1 MTEVVVTGI
10 GVVTPIALGAKE
22 FTAALHEQRSGAVT
36 LDPEVAPG
44 CPVQIGCPV
53 TDFEPGDYMPAT
65 DAARSDRFV
74 QFTVAAAQLARE
86 HAGLNGDDYA
96 PDRSGSI
103 VGSGIGGLATLE
115 EAHKDFLERGARR
128 VSPFMVPKLMA
139 NAAPAAI
146 AMRFGMTGPNF
157 SVASACATGAHA
169 IGEALRLIQSG
180 RTDIMLAGGAEACIT
195 PLALS
200 AFARMGALS
209 GRNDDPRRASRP
221 FDANRDGFVLGEG
234 AGILV
239 LERRDRAERRGVPIL
254 ATLAGYGASADA
266 HHLTQPDPA
275 GRGAA
280 AAIRAALEDAGMAP
294 EEVDHINAHGTST
307 PYNDKVET
315 LAVKDVFGRHAE
327 RLTMPSNKSQT
338 GHLMG
343 AAGAVEAAAT
353 ALCIYEGFVPATLN
367 LDDPDPECDLDYV
380 VDGPRDQT
388 IGAAVCNSFG
398 FGGQNACL
406 AFRAA

>member
-1 MTEVVVTGI
+1 MTEVVVTGV
-10 GVVTPIALGAKE
+10 GVVTPIAIGADA
-22 FTAALHEQRSGAVT
+22 FVDALQAQRSGAT
-36 LDPEVAPG
+36 KLDPDLAPG
-44 CPVQIGCPV
+44 SPVQIGCPV
-53 TDFEPGDYMPAT
+53 TDFDAGEYMPPT
-65 DAARSDRFV
+65 DASRSDRFV
-74 QFTVAAAQLARE
+74 QFAVAAAQLARD
-86 HAGLNGDDYA
+86 HASLNGDDYS
-96 PDRSGSI
+96 PDRAGSVI
-103 VGSGIGGLATLE
+103 GSGIGGLATLE
-115 EAHKDFLERGARR
+115 EAHKAFLERGARR

-169 IGEALRLIQSG
+169 IGEALRLIQLG

-195 PLALS
+195 PLAMS

-209 GRNDDPRRASRP
+209 NRNDDPQAASRP
-221 FDANRDGFVLGEG
+221 FDAKRDGFVLGEG
-234 AGILV
+234 AGVLV
-239 LERRDRAERRGVPIL
+239 LERRDRAERRGAPIL

-266 HHLTQPDPA
+266 HHVTQPDPE
-275 GRGAA
+275 GRGATA
-280 AAIRAALEDAGMAP
+280 AMRAALEDAEMAP
-294 EEVDHINAHGTST
+294 EEVEHVNAHGTST

-315 LAVKDVFGRHAE
+315 LAVKGVFGRHAE

-353 ALCIYEGFVPATLN
+353 ALAVSLGFVPATLN
-367 LDDPDPECDLDYV
+367 LDEPDPDCDLDHV
-380 VDGPRDQT
+380 ADGPRKQQ
-388 IGAAVCNSFG
+388 IHAAICNSFG